1 MAEHGAMV
9 PPHSAEAE
17 DAVIGSLLWGG
28 EAWAEV
34 GALLKPADFYFP
46 AYAAVFG
53 TVAQLV
59 AAGQPVDQLTVM
71 EAGGHDLAM
80 LDTAMRSVPNA
91 RHARRYAEIVR
102 ERARRRKVMAL
113 AAALHA
119 DAMGGTEEDRPLE
132 QLVDAAC
139 TELLALQ
146 AGEEAQQEPQLLA
159 TMLPGWIDRI
169 QWLAE
174 GNSDA
179 LATGLTDVDRV
190 LGGGPSRGDL
200 VVLAARPSMGKSALA
215 LTLARHMAATQ
226 VVALLSMEDSK
237 TMLINRQVASAGRVN
252 LADVRRPDR
261 VSAGAQPRMWEGLTD
276 GVAKLE
282 ALRLYVDDSPALD
295 MAAVRR
301 KVQQVKRRAGDCAV
315 VMVDYIQL
323 MEGEGDETRAF
334 ELTRIARAM
343 KTMAKQLN
351 VVVILLSQL
360 SRKAEDTNAPPRID
374 HLAESGGLEQAA
386 DVIGLLW
393 REARRNPKP
402 ENKHKA
408 QVEFAKNKNGPTD
421 TVHLFFDGATQRFDD
436 AYMETEHGA

>member
-1 MAEHGAMV
+1 
-9 PPHSAEAE
+9 
-17 DAVIGSLLWGG
+17 
-28 EAWAEV
+28 
-34 GALLKPADFYFP
+34 
-46 AYAAVFG
+46 
-53 TVAQLV
+53 
-59 AAGQPVDQLTVM
+59 
-71 EAGGHDLAM
+71 
-80 LDTAMRSVPNA
+80 
-91 RHARRYAEIVR
+91 
-102 ERARRRKVMAL
+102 
-113 AAALHA
+113 
-119 DAMGGTEEDRPLE
+119 
-132 QLVDAAC
+132 
-139 TELLALQ
+139 
-146 AGEEAQQEPQLLA
+146 
-159 TMLPGWIDRI
+159 
-169 QWLAE
+169 
-174 GNSDA
+174 
-179 LATGLTDVDRV
+179 
-190 LGGGPSRGDL
+190 
-200 VVLAARPSMGKSALA
+200 
-215 LTLARHMAATQ
+215 
-226 VVALLSMEDSK
+226 
-237 TMLINRQVASAGRVN
+237 
-252 LADVRRPDR
+252 
-261 VSAGAQPRMWEGLTD
+261 MWEGLLE
-276 GVAKLE
+276 GVGKLE
-282 ALRLYVDDSPALD
+282 SLKLYVDDSPALD

-343 KTMAKQLN
+343 KNMAKQLN